1 MLFKSPERKSP
12 ATRTKSLSL
21 YRIENNKGTGSK
33 NLTRR
38 SPRAIFPEEERRESG
53 RRITRV
59 LPLHKHRISMRIP
72 RFKQSPDQTAVY
84 HCISRIVG
92 GEFLLAE
99 NPVKEALQR
108 MMHRQSAF
116 CGVQIITYSLMS
128 NHFHILARVRPQP
141 ELTDGELLKRTAE
154 FYGRTAPITLR
165 IAESIRIGGGCRDQ
179 ERTRLLKRMIDISVF
194 MKELKQRFT
203 VWYNKRTDRFGTL
216 WAERF
221 RSILVEDRADV
232 VRTVAAYI
240 DLNPVRA
247 GMVEDPANYRFCGYA
262 EAAAGQSMAIAG
274 IESFVGTAEGD
285 WRRVVGKYRETLFSK
300 AGSGETNDDLELE
313 KIRKLW
319 KAKGKLSATQAIRLR
334 IRYFNDGAALGSQLF
349 VEEIFQRFRHRFGP
363 KRRTCARTLR
373 RMPFPELRTLRA
385 LRVSPVE

>member
-1 MLFKSPERKSP
+1 M
-12 ATRTKSLSL
+12 THM
-21 YRIENNKGTGSK
+21 
-33 NLTRR
+33 RR
-38 SPRAIFPEEERRESG
+38 
-53 RRITRV
+53 
-59 LPLHKHRISMRIP
+59 P
-72 RFKQSPDQTAVY
+72 RFKLSPSESSAVY
-84 HCISRIVG
+84 HCISRIVA
-92 GEFLLAE
+92 GEFLLSTA
-99 NPVKEALQR
+99 PIKETLRR
-108 MMHRQSAF
+108 MMRRQAAF

-128 NHFHILARVRPQP
+128 NHFHILTRVPIQP
-141 ELTDGELLKRTAE
+141 ELTDLELLKRVE
-154 FYGRTAPITLR
+154 IFYGKDAPESLR
-165 IAESIRIGGGCRDQ
+165 LNESMALGGSIREQ
-179 ERTRLLKRMIDISVF
+179 ERIRFLKRMYDVSVF

-363 KRRTCARTLR
+363 KRRTGARTLR